1 MAALSFG
8 PERERY
14 VGIEGGYTAAELC
27 DLAQVLPDVVLRATR
42 RKRTAWN
49 AVLARNEA
57 GSESYADNLRL
68 FWRTRTGAYLPDP
81 RLALRTGGGE
91 TEAWVPVWTHLGLD
105 LLRRYPHGE
114 GAYDPV
120 RILTMRIEAQLTN
133 PDGAN
138 ADATDPDETN
148 PDEDSGL
155 EA

>member
-1 MAALSFG
+1 M
-8 PERERY
+8 
-14 VGIEGGYTAAELC
+14 
-27 DLAQVLPDVVLRATR
+27 LPDVVLRATR

-57 GSESYADNLRL
+57 GSESYADNRRL